1 MNDVWNR
8 GEDNLFSA
16 NHRNSMIQH
25 HKGTMAQIYT
35 VEQIER
41 EHQERSDYAT
51 R

>member
-1 MNDVWNR
+1 MKNEWTQA
-8 GEDNLFSA
+8 EDNLFSA
-16 NHRNSMIQH
+16 NSRNAMIQH

-41 EHQERSDYAT
+41 EFKERLC